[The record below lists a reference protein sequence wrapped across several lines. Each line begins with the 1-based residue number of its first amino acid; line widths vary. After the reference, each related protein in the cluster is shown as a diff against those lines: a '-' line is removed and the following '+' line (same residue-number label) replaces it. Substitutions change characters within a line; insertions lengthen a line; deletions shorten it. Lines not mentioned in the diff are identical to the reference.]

1 MNTDG
6 NRMQDHLIKQEGE
19 FKEKQ
24 QKRSESYKGGTKN
37 GLKQHIKEQNAKRKA
52 K

>member
-6 NRMQDHLIKQEGE
+6 NRMQDYLIEHEKD
-19 FKEKQ
+19 FK
-24 QKRSESYKGGTKN
+24 ESYKGDTKN
-37 GLKQHIKEQNAKRKA
+37 GLKQHIKEENAKRKE